1 MTNDECRNGRTPC
14 GVHSSLDI
22 RHSFVIRHSSF
33 VISSAMLLIAC
44 LLTMSAQAQLD
55 MTGPSL
61 PGWFFNDRLSQLD
74 QRIAAK
80 AQRAERADAG
90 DSAVIESQKKLLL
103 IARYLLTA
111 GRDAGE
117 QGHLTT
123 LYGLTIADGA
133 ADFDAMTDALPD
145 QVNNALKAKGDG
157 AQKRVEELAEVV
169 QAIRRFNDTPS
180 PGDEKAGRL
189 PESATA
195 AQLDAYLRKQL
206 EPLLPVAQKTGGK
219 ESGWRVRSTWA
230 VMQPTGGA
238 GPPHLK
244 QHLEQMDK
252 RLGGSKIDTQAGTR
266 IHHMIGLMG
275 EAAGYAD
282 MRPRIASLARQVERL
297 IDAADKLSQLNWL
310 DEQAKARIGKEI
322 QTTATLMMDPDTR
335 PAAMEHIEHMEQL
348 CQPAAMLDA
357 LARIENMPLDNPR
370 KLFAA
375 ILALEGDEQQAKT
388 VEAVTTWLGRL
399 TKVLLDHYQPGG
411 APGTV
416 PGAVGQLPL
425 DVRKVMAQLQQQYDT
440 VEKQTLDMLPLLAA
454 SPQQV
459 TQPRWTEALTRM
471 TTLTQQMNHLAK
483 IPDWAKR
490 MNRINPASVRG
501 LYKQYLLIA
510 QDLLKPATADGATT
524 ALAEMDRQLALFEHM
539 PGEDLLSTTDPDL
552 IKLLGDRRAMLWQQ
566 LIVLRSQWAAAWGAG
581 LDPTPVGRKLLLMR
595 RLMNDLITAAKLPAV
610 KDAATKLN
618 RWAAWQAPTEAWMP
632 VQAWLINQL
641 QLAQQ
646 QAGADQWD
654 ELDKTLDRAD
664 AAAAA
669 LGLVADLSQRLDP
682 AMDRNGEGFPA
693 MLSQCLFSPGKH
705 AMAGDHREDLA
716 KFCVY
721 LTAAADANANH
732 PDQRQTM
739 SRIVGDLAIP
749 LRAALAGTSE
759 GEPASNE

>member
-1 MTNDECRNGRTPC
+1 
-14 GVHSSLDI
+14 LDI
-22 RHSFVIRHSSF
+22 RHSFVIHSSF
-33 VISSAMLLIAC
+33 VIASMLLLIAC
-44 LLTMSAQAQLD
+44 LLTAQSHAQLN
-55 MTGPSL
+55 MEGPSL
-61 PGWFFNDRLSQLD
+61 PGWFFSDRLSQLD

-80 AQRAERADAG
+80 THRADAAN
-90 DSAVIESQKKLLL
+90 SAVIEAQEKLLL

-117 QGHLTT
+117 QGHLAT

-133 ADFDAMTDALPD
+133 ADFDTLTDALPD
-145 QVNNALKAKGDG
+145 QVGDALRARGDG

-169 QAIRRFNDTPS
+169 QAIRRFNDAPS
-180 PGDEKAGRL
+180 PGDEQAERL
-189 PESATA
+189 PDSPTA
-195 AQLDAYLRKQL
+195 AQLDTYLRKQL
-206 EPLLPVAQKTGGK
+206 ESLLPVAQKMGGK
-219 ESGWRVRSTWA
+219 ENARRVRSTWA
-230 VMQPTGGA
+230 VLQPTGAA
-238 GPPHLK
+238 GPPYLK
-244 QHLEQMDK
+244 QYLEQLDK
-252 RLGGSKIDTQAGTR
+252 RLGGSKIDKQAGTT
-266 IHHMIGLMG
+266 IHQMIGLMG

-282 MRPRIASLARQVERL
+282 MRPRTAALARQVERL
-297 IDAADKLSQLNWL
+297 IDAADKLSQPNWL
-310 DEQAKARIGKEI
+310 DDQTRSRIGREI
-322 QTTATLMMDPDTR
+322 QTAATLMMDPDTR
-335 PAAMEHIEHMEQL
+335 PAAMEHIEQLEQL
-348 CQPAAMLDA
+348 CEPAATLDA
-357 LARIENMPLDNPR
+357 LSRIDHMPLDNPR

-375 ILALEGDEQQAKT
+375 ILAMQGDEQQAGT
-388 VEAVTTWLGRL
+388 AEAMTAWLGRL
-399 TKVLLDHYQPGG
+399 TKVMLDHYQPGG
-411 APGTV
+411 ATGTVPGTV
-416 PGAVGQLPL
+416 PGAVPGAGVGQLPL

-440 VEKQTLDMLPLLAA
+440 LEKQTLGMLPLLAA
-454 SPQQV
+454 SPGQV
-459 TQPRWTEALTRM
+459 TQPRWTEAVTRM
-471 TTLTQQMNHLAK
+471 ATLTQRMNHLAK

-524 ALAEMDRQLALFEHM
+524 ALAEMDRQLAMFEHL

-552 IKLLGDRRAMLWQQ
+552 IKLLGDRRAVLWQQ

-618 RWAAWQAPTEAWMP
+618 RWAAWQAPTEAWTP
-632 VQAWLINQL
+632 VQAWLVSQL

-646 QAGADQWD
+646 QAGEDKWD

-682 AMDRNGEGFPA
+682 AMDRIGEGFPA
-693 MLSQCLFSPGKH
+693 LLSQCLFSPGKQ
-705 AMAGDHREDLA
+705 ALAGDHREDLA

-721 LTAAADANANH
+721 LTAAADANVNH

-739 SRIVGDLAIP
+739 SRIVGDLAVP
-749 LRAALAGTSE
+749 LRAALAGTPE
-759 GEPASNE
+759 GESVSNE